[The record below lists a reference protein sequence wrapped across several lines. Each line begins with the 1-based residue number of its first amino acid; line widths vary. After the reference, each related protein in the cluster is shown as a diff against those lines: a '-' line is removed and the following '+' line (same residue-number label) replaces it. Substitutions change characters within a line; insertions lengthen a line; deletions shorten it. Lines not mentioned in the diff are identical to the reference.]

1 MASLENLLEI
11 CIIILTL
18 VYMVLMIF
26 DKDLAL
32 HFGTWSVFLS
42 WWELT
47 LLLGRTPNIGIY
59 IYLSLDVLKTLAVFF
74 LLYLPILMGFAF
86 TFHLLLPSKA
96 PFADPVS
103 SLLKI
108 LAMMIGELDFESN
121 FLYQPSKVDYGQ
133 GRGKCDSFEK
143 IVL

>member
-1 MASLENLLEI
+1 MEI
-11 CIIILTL
+11 CIIIFTL
-18 VYMVLMIF
+18 VYIVLMVF

-32 HFGTWSVFLS
+32 HFGTWAVFLG

-59 IYLSLDVLKTLAVFF
+59 IYLSLDVFKMLLIFF
-74 LLYLPILMGFAF
+74 SLYLPVLIAFAF

-96 PFADPVS
+96 SFADPAV

-108 LAMMIGELDFESN
+108 LAMMIGELDFESS
-121 FLYQPSKVDYGQ
+121 FLMQQSKIDNGQ
-133 GRGKCDSFEK
+133 GKEK
-143 IVL
+143 ISYLCIK